1 MRFSYSGFMNL
12 KSLLSLLLCSG
23 MLLSSGLS
31 FAQKDPDPWRGVNE
45 KTHAFNEFFD
55 RNLLKPVAKGYNY
68 ITPEPLNKGITNFFS
83 NLGEPVVM
91 VNDLLQ
97 GKGKDAA
104 VDLGRFGINTTLGL
118 LGFFDVATRMSLHKN
133 NEDFGQTLGKWGV
146 PSGPYVVIPF
156 LGPSTVRDGLAK
168 IPASFTNLNPI
179 VLATDDPNVVIAA
192 TAIDLIDTR
201 ADLLKLEKMII
212 GDRYT
217 GMRDIYLQLREYDV
231 KDGQVEDDFMSE
243 DW

>member
-1 MRFSYSGFMNL
+1 MRFGYSGL
-12 KSLLSLLLCSG
+12 KGLFAFFLGASMLLCST
-23 MLLSSGLS
+23 LS
-31 FAQKDPDPWRGVNE
+31 FAQKDPDPWRGLNE

-97 GKGKDAA
+97 AKGKEAA

-146 PSGPYVVIPF
+146 PSGPYVVLPF

-168 IPASFTNLNPI
+168 IPASFTNLNP
-179 VLATDDPNVVIAA
+179 VVAATDDPNVAIAA
-192 TAIDLIDTR
+192 TVIDIIDTR
-201 ADLLKLEKMII
+201 ADLLKVEKMII

-217 GMRDIYLQLREYDV
+217 GMRDIFLQLREYDV
-231 KDGQVEDDFMSE
+231 KDGQVEDDFMSDE